1 MYTPLDI
8 NRENLTIMGI
18 EFPDLKSLESA
29 ANAIGSNMFEGFEP
43 TSKGIE
49 IIRDYSIG
57 KISLTELVAF
67 AKEKVNDRKIWLA
80 NYNPDN
86 ILQLEPPSTI
96 NIKQFIN
103 TLGICKMSPFLFYFL
118 LFLKSS

>member
-43 TSKGIE
+43 TFKGIE

-67 AKEKVNDRKIWLA
+67 AKENLLERAEFSNRQIKKGHVLTQKELE
-80 NYNPDN
+80 
-86 ILQLEPPSTI
+86 LQSK
-96 NIKQFIN
+96 NW
-103 TLGICKMSPFLFYFL
+103 
-118 LFLKSS
+118 